1 MRSSVFISPVASL
14 LFLSAF
20 FFIAGRLLIPQ
31 LLPDLNLN
39 AFYITLSYYLIVNI
53 LVLFLFFKGSSKN
66 PEKAIVYTL
75 LTISLKFIL
84 YISFIIIY
92 YLITKNLSKG
102 YLIIFFTLYLAF
114 SFFTLFA
121 VLKELKLRSK

>member
-1 MRSSVFISPVASL
+1 MRGSGFISPVASL
-14 LFLSAF
+14 LFLTAF
-20 FFIAGRLLIPQ
+20 FFIAGRLTIPQ
-31 LLPDLNLN
+31 LLPELNLN
-39 AFYITLSYYLIVNI
+39 SFYLTLSYFLIVNV
-53 LVLFLFFKGSSKN
+53 LVLILFFKGSSKN

-84 YISFIIIY
+84 YISFILIY

-102 YLIIFFTLYLAF
+102 YLIIFFLLYLTF

>member
-1 MRSSVFISPVASL
+1 MRSSGFISPVASL

-20 FFIAGRLLIPQ
+20 FFIAGRLTIPQ
-31 LLPDLNLN
+31 LLPELNLN
-39 AFYITLSYYLIVNI
+39 AFYLTLSYFLIVNV
-53 LVLFLFFKGSSKN
+53 LVLTLFFKGSSNN

-84 YISFIIIY
+84 YISFILIY

-102 YLIIFFTLYLAF
+102 YLIIFFLLYLTF
-114 SFFTLFA
+114 SFITLFA

>member
-1 MRSSVFISPVASL
+1 MRGSGFISPVASL
-14 LFLSAF
+14 LFLTAF
-20 FFIAGRLLIPQ
+20 FFIAGRLVIPQ

-39 AFYITLSYYLIVNI
+39 SFYLTLSYFLIVNV
-53 LVLFLFFKGSSKN
+53 LVLILFFKGSSKN

-84 YISFIIIY
+84 YISFILIY

-102 YLIIFFTLYLAF
+102 YLIIFFLLYLTF